1 MRRLVIPLDQFAHG
15 LEKDLELCL
24 KPYQR
29 GVYRVGKESP
39 ILTMPEDNEGKVT
52 AFSLIQNGSRLIKRP
67 VMSYKDIAGEV
78 VDCKGGTLIPRIIT
92 ANRERFLSLT
102 PTIPAHSRSILLASV
117 SGFITGISEF
127 DNVNSDQYLIRAYQ
141 EFITQGYL
149 EYVDFYDI
157 VKEHDCELINQV
169 REFTG
174 TRTWTVFEPKRKGE
188 NLFIEDLGDYRI
200 IEWEMRNGGQE
211 HESKGGSLHH
221 LLTGCS

>member
-92 ANRERFLSLT
+92 ANVMVIMFKW
-102 PTIPAHSRSILLASV
+102 PTV
-117 SGFITGISEF
+117 M
-127 DNVNSDQYLIRAYQ
+127 V
-141 EFITQGYL
+141 
-149 EYVDFYDI
+149 V
-157 VKEHDCELINQV
+157 
-169 REFTG
+169 
-174 TRTWTVFEPKRKGE
+174 
-188 NLFIEDLGDYRI
+188 
-200 IEWEMRNGGQE
+200 
-211 HESKGGSLHH
+211 
-221 LLTGCS
+221 